1 MFSHTIPPPYE
12 TQSRISINFH
22 NPFLST
28 MATANLFFSLVISV
42 LILSLSV
49 SAADWNILLNQRKT
63 RYGLQITLKNY
74 CESWRMNVELH
85 NIRYFDTVPEEC
97 VEYIGRYMTSTQY
110 KVDFERTIDECTV
123 YLSTSCGFK
132 KDGSDAWIF
141 DIDDTLLST
150 VPYYKKN
157 GFGFGVDIKLCKL
170 CRGKKSNSTAL
181 EEWMRQGKAPALEHS
196 LRLFNQLRG
205 LGVQIILVSSR
216 RECLRSATID
226 NLVNVGYHGWTSL
239 ILRGADD
246 ENKDV
251 EKFKADVRKQLISGG
266 GYRIWGILGDQ
277 WSSIEGLPSAKRT
290 FKLPNPLYYVA

>member
-1 MFSHTIPPPYE
+1 
-12 TQSRISINFH
+12 
-22 NPFLST
+22 
-28 MATANLFFSLVISV
+28 MATTNLFFSLTIIV

-85 NIRYFDTVPEEC
+85 NIRDFDIVPEEC
-97 VEYIGRYMTSTQY
+97 VEYIGKYMTSTQY
-110 KVDFERTIDECTV
+110 KVDSERTIDECTV

-157 GFGFGVDIKLCKL
+157 GFG
-170 CRGKKSNSTAL
+170 GKKSNSTAL
-181 EEWMRQGKAPALEHS
+181 EEWMRQGKAPALEPS
-196 LRLFNQLRG
+196 LRLFNQLKG
-205 LGVQIILVSSR
+205 LGVKIILVSSR
-216 RECLRSATID
+216 KECLRSATVD
-226 NLVNVGYHGWTSL
+226 NLVNAGYHGWTSL
-239 ILRGADD
+239 TLRGADD

-251 EKFKADVRKQLISGG
+251 EKFKADVRKQLISG